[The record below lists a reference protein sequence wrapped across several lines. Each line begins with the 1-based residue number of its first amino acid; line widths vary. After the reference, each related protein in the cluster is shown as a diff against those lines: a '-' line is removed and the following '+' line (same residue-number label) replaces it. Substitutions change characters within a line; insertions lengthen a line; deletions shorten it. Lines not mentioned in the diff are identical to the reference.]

1 MNLSEITQTL
11 ENILGE
17 SVETPS
23 PTSWQ
28 IETDKFRLLILLSED
43 KNWLRILIPIAPKGD
58 AQPFLDKLLEAN
70 FDVTLETR
78 YAIYENVLWGVFQH
92 NFSTLTVADFT
103 LAIQRLLDLK
113 EQGISGYFHE
123 VIENRIRQVIKAAKL
138 QGQTLE
144 ATLQTL
150 ERFYAEGLMGEIDMN
165 SEYREKTLVA
175 WRYQLERLWS
185 EVEP

>member
-11 ENILGE
+11 KNIFGE
-17 SVETPS
+17 YVQTPS
-23 PTSWQ
+23 STSWQ
-28 IETDKFRLLILLSED
+28 IETDDFRLLVLLSED
-43 KNWLRILIPIAPKGD
+43 ESWLRILIPIAPQAD

-70 FDVTLETR
+70 FDLTLETR
-78 YAIYENVLWGVFQH
+78 YALYENVLWGVFQYH
-92 NFSTLTVADFT
+92 FYTLTIEDFSI
-103 LAIQRLLDLK
+103 AIQRLLDLK
-113 EQGISGYFHE
+113 EQGISSYFNE
-123 VIENRIRQVIKAAKL
+123 VIENRIVEVIKAAKL

-144 ATLQTL
+144 ATMQTL

-165 SEYREKTLVA
+165 SEYREKTLAA